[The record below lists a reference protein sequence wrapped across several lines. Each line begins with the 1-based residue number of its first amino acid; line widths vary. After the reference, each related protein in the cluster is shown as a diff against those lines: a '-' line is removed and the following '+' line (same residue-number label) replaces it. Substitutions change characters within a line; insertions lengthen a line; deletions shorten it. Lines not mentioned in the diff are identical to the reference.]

1 MSKTT
6 PDAKAQP
13 NPSLT
18 GRAIALVGV
27 VSLLVITLAVPVR
40 ELIHQ
45 RQQISTLQSQ
55 NAVIQQQVD
64 ALTVQAERLKDPAF
78 VTSLIRERL
87 HYVLPGEVG
96 YVVLD
101 PSEAPAPVSH
111 SSGSAAKQPW
121 YSAMWSS
128 IQKVDHAG
136 QSPAPAP
143 SLVLPANGPK

>member
-1 MSKTT
+1 MPTTT
-6 PDAKAQP
+6 PTTKAVAK
-13 NPSLT
+13 PSLT

-45 RQQISTLQSQ
+45 RQQIATLQAQ
-55 NAVIQQQVD
+55 NAAVQAQVD
-64 ALTVQAERLKDPAF
+64 ELTSASDRLKDPAF

-101 PSEAPAPVSH
+101 PAEAPAPS
-111 SSGSAAKQPW
+111 SAAAAKSKQPW
-121 YSAMWSS
+121 YASMWSS
-128 IQKVDHAG
+128 VRKVDQAG
-136 QSPAPAP
+136 HPATPVGP
-143 SLVLPANGPK
+143 LVLPPNAPK

>member
-1 MSKTT
+1 MPKTT
-6 PDAKAQP
+6 PAPKAEVK
-13 NPSLT
+13 PSLT

-45 RQQISTLQSQ
+45 RQQIAALQSQ
-55 NAVIQQQVD
+55 NAVVQQQVD
-64 ALTVQAERLKDPAF
+64 DLTIQAQRLKDPAF

-101 PSEAPAPVSH
+101 PSEAPAP
-111 SSGSAAKQPW
+111 SSASSAAVKQPW

-128 IQKVDHAG
+128 IQKADHAG
-136 QSPAPAP
+136 QPATPTNE
-143 SLVLPANGPK
+143 LVLPANAPK

>member
-1 MSKTT
+1 MPQTT
-6 PDAKAQP
+6 PTPKAEVK
-13 NPSLT
+13 PSLT

-27 VSLLVITLAVPVR
+27 VTLLVITLAVPIR

-45 RQQISTLQSQ
+45 RQQIAALQAQ
-55 NAVIQQQVD
+55 NAVVQAQVD
-64 ALTVQAERLKDPAF
+64 DLTVQAERLKDPAY

-101 PSEAPAPVSH
+101 PSEAPAPT
-111 SSGSAAKQPW
+111 SGVAATTNQAW

-128 IQKVDHAG
+128 VQKVDHAG
-136 QSPAPAP
+136 QSAPPA
-143 SLVLPANGPK
+143 SQLVLPANAPK

>member
-1 MSKTT
+1 MPQTT
-6 PDAKAQP
+6 PTPKAEVK
-13 NPSLT
+13 PSLT

-45 RQQISTLQSQ
+45 RQQIATLQAQ
-55 NAVIQQQVD
+55 NAVVQAQVD
-64 ALTVQAERLKDPAF
+64 DLTIQAERLKDPAY

-101 PSEAPAPVSH
+101 PSEAPAPISAAAA
-111 SSGSAAKQPW
+111 AAKQPW

-128 IQKVDHAG
+128 VQKVDHAG
-136 QSPAPAP
+136 QPAPPANQ
-143 SLVLPANGPK
+143 LVLPANAPK

>member
-1 MSKTT
+1 MPQTT
-6 PDAKAQP
+6 PAPKAEVK
-13 NPSLT
+13 PSLT

-45 RQQISTLQSQ
+45 RQQIATLQAQ
-55 NAVIQQQVD
+55 NAVVQAQVD
-64 ALTVQAERLKDPAF
+64 DLTIQADRLKDPAY

-101 PSEAPAPVSH
+101 PSEAPAPTSAAAA
-111 SSGSAAKQPW
+111 AAKQPW

-128 IQKVDHAG
+128 VQKVDHAG
-136 QSPAPAP
+136 QPAPPANQ
-143 SLVLPANGPK
+143 LVLPANAPK

>member
-1 MSKTT
+1 MPTTT
-6 PDAKAQP
+6 PSTKAVAK
-13 NPSLT
+13 PSLT

-45 RQQISTLQSQ
+45 RQQIATLQAQ
-55 NAVIQQQVD
+55 NASVQAQVD
-64 ALTVQAERLKDPAF
+64 ELASASDRLKDPAF

-101 PSEAPAPVSH
+101 PAEAPAPASA
-111 SSGSAAKQPW
+111 SAAKPKQPW
-121 YSAMWSS
+121 YASMWSS
-128 IQKVDHAG
+128 VRKVDQAG
-136 QSPAPAP
+136 RPATPVGP
-143 SLVLPANGPK
+143 LVLPPNAPK

>member
-1 MSKTT
+1 MSSTT
-6 PDAKAQP
+6 PTTKAVAK
-13 NPSLT
+13 PSLT

-45 RQQISTLQSQ
+45 RQQIATLQAQ
-55 NAVIQQQVD
+55 NAAVQAQVD
-64 ALTVQAERLKDPAF
+64 DLTIQADRLKDPAY

-101 PSEAPAPVSH
+101 PNEAPAPA
-111 SSGSAAKQPW
+111 SAAAAKPKQAW
-121 YSAMWSS
+121 FSAMWSS
-128 IQKVDHAG
+128 VQKVDQAG
-136 QSPAPAP
+136 QPVVPARP
-143 SLVLPANGPK
+143 LVLPPNAPK